1 MLERGLRGRF
11 SRGWESQVRR
21 VRQEVPLPGGRI
33 SWSLSVG
40 ESEGLSPSPCSTWM
54 PPVTGGSQLNGLVSS
69 FQTAE
74 APSASSGEAELFP
87 GASGRSR
94 KHQLSAPSL
103 SLSVSP
109 GARPS
114 GPRPPWG
121 GPPQPQAGSPGG
133 ALWGRPFTAA
143 TAAAEFRRELSS
155 GARDP
160 RLRLTLGATHLSLSF
175 HRWVNRGPGAKSHSG
190 DKGRTWTGS
199 SGPRV
204 APNCL

>member
-1 MLERGLRGRF
+1 M
-11 SRGWESQVRR
+11 RR

-114 GPRPPWG
+114 GPQPPWG

-133 ALWGRPFTAA
+133 ALWGRPFTVA
-143 TAAAEFRRELSS
+143 TAAAEFRREFS
-155 GARDP
+155 A
-160 RLRLTLGATHLSLSF
+160 SF
-175 HRWVNRGPGAKSHSG
+175 PRGPGTRGSDSLWGPPTSACHF
-190 DKGRTWTGS
+190 TG
-199 SGPRV
+199 G
-204 APNCL
+204 